1 MLPGRLPGEP
11 VVPTMIDGKHAIAP
25 SKVRII
31 DSESVCT
38 GSCDFTKAAQDKNAK
53 SLLIIRDPTVAVQD
67 GKNGNAHRQHGQP
80 YVGWGRVR

>member
-1 MLPGRLPGEP
+1 
-11 VVPTMIDGKHAIAP
+11 MIDGKHAIAP
-25 SKVRII
+25 SKGRII

-38 GSCDFTKAAQDKNAK
+38 GSFDFTKAA
-53 SLLIIRDPTVAVQD
+53 QD